1 MASYEFKR
9 IYHPKMGRF
18 IYRHKG
24 NGLIVDNIFKP
35 IKSAFTSAF
44 KKVAKPMAKK
54 ALESGISHAGDKLGK
69 KAVEKSGEMIMKKLH
84 GLPTKSFSRTAQSFG
99 LPTKSFSRTAQSF
112 GLPTKSFSRFPKE
125 IGSTKP
131 SLTTIK
137 PTKPK
142 QEDYNLI
149 LNRLIS
155 GNGLGR

>member
-35 IKSAFTSAF
+35 IKSALTSAF
-44 KKVAKPMAKK
+44 KKVAKLMAKK
-54 ALESGISHAGDKLGK
+54 AGDKLGK

-84 GLPTKSFSRTAQSFG
+84 GST
-99 LPTKSFSRTAQSF
+99 
-112 GLPTKSFSRFPKE
+112 TKSFSRFPKTVTQ
-125 IGSTKP
+125 S
-131 SLTTIK
+131 
-137 PTKPK
+137 TKPK
-142 QEDYNLI
+142 QEDHNLI

-155 GNGLGR
+155 GNGIRR